1 MSVPLQSPGGPCSP
15 LMDPADRV
23 PGGGGVSAARVW
35 PASSRPCQIPEA
47 LLRGRVPPDE
57 QNKFMEMFS
66 QGRFSSAGLRFR
78 EKHRLE
84 GKQSWLLRGSK
95 HRLPCPSP
103 APTALLPLPLF
114 PAPPSVPGRPE
125 DAAPRVQGVPQKQA
139 TGTPGARETG
149 PCLRASVSGLGSP
162 PSELSPL
169 SSDQARW
176 PGGEK
181 GGPS

>member
-1 MSVPLQSPGGPCSP
+1 MSKVTGSCIHRLGTTNPGLLLPLFTPEMKDRPEFYLGAPWAMSVPLQSPGGPCSP

-114 PAPPSVPGRPE
+114 PAPPSVP
-125 DAAPRVQGVPQKQA
+125 
-139 TGTPGARETG
+139 RE
-149 PCLRASVSGLGSP
+149 A
-162 PSELSPL
+162 
-169 SSDQARW
+169 
-176 PGGEK
+176 
-181 GGPS
+181 